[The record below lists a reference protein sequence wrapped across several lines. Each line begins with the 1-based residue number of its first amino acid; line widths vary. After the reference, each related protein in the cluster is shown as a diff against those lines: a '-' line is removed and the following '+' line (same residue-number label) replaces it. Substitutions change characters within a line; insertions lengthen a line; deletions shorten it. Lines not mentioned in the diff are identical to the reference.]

1 LWKTPL
7 RKCAAS
13 DGTGQI
19 LIGNK
24 RQIIIPMEDY
34 QMSENRRHYQSKEKV
49 KILRRHLIDR
59 IPVSDICNEIGI
71 SPTIFYKWQKEFF
84 ENGAVAFER
93 KSSSSEKRFEKQ
105 IAKLKEKIAYKDG
118 VIAEIMEEHIEL
130 KKNIG
135 EI

>member
-1 LWKTPL
+1 
-7 RKCAAS
+7 
-13 DGTGQI
+13 
-19 LIGNK
+19 
-24 RQIIIPMEDY
+24 
-34 QMSENRRHYQSKEKV
+34 MSKNRRHYQSEEKV
-49 KILRRHLIDR
+49 KILRRHLLDR
-59 IPVSDICNEIGI
+59 IPVSDICDETGI

-93 KSSSSEKRFEKQ
+93 KSNSSEKRLEKQ
-105 IAKLKEKIAYKDG
+105 IARLQEKIAYKDG

>member
-1 LWKTPL
+1 MHP
-7 RKCAAS
+7 
-13 DGTGQI
+13 Q
-19 LIGNK
+19 
-24 RQIIIPMEDY
+24 
-34 QMSENRRHYQSKEKV
+34 SEEKV
-49 KILRRHLIDR
+49 KILRRHLLDR
-59 IPVSDICNEIGI
+59 IPVSDICDETGI
-71 SPTIFYKWQKEFF
+71 SPAVFYKWQKEFF

-93 KSSSSEKRFEKQ
+93 KSNSSEKRLEKQ